1 MTYCQFVDTVEE
13 KVKEEVREELMVS
26 VYTAR
31 KNNGVMRTG
40 LMIRDEEINIS
51 PAIYL
56 EEYYEKFRDGD
67 SMEEIIGDI
76 LRVYDRVKFRESWN
90 YKYPREYEEV
100 RGRIVF
106 RLINRNANR
115 EFLKDVPYVPYLD
128 LAIVFYVLVEVNIYG
143 MASMPVENGHME
155 NWRITL
161 KELYDHA
168 KENTPRLLPADFQT
182 VQAALEEMM
191 YKRES
196 EKKDFMY
203 VLSNRI
209 RSFGAA
215 TMLYKDQLAN
225 IGRLLRENY
234 YVIPSSVHE
243 VLIIAESEV
252 PCKELLDDMIQE
264 INEEYIEQEEI
275 LSGHAYYYDCIT
287 GKIK

>member
-215 TMLYKDQLAN
+215 AMLYKEQLAN
-225 IGRLLRENY
+225 IGRLLRGNY

>member
-182 VQAALEEMM
+182 VQAALEEMI

-215 TMLYKDQLAN
+215 AMLYKDQLAN

>member
-215 TMLYKDQLAN
+215 AMLYKEQLAN

>member
-215 TMLYKDQLAN
+215 AMLYKDQLAN